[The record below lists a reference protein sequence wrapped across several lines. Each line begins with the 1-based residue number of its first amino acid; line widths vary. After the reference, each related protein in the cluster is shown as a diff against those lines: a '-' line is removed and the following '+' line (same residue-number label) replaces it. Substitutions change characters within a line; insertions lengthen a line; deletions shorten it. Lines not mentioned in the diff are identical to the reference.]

1 MTAQLIDQRGNTEQ
15 TTITRHDV
23 DEAWRLVVIAA
34 DRHEDIGTMATKE
47 DMLEA
52 VEYAE
57 RLQALYD
64 EQYEQWVTS

>member
-1 MTAQLIDQRGNTEQ
+1 MTAQLIDQRGNTE

-57 RLQALYD
+57 RLQAIYD
-64 EQYEQWVTS
+64 EQYEKWVTS

>member
-1 MTAQLIDQRGNTEQ
+1 MTQQVDTSPNVETFVV
-15 TTITRHDV
+15 TRHDV